1 MIIVKTF
8 VHNFN
13 INHNRIP
20 MKNLCAILIA
30 SILLIILNSG
40 CSNQT
45 EKSELNKFKVT
56 ADIQNRNKEIVRQV
70 FAAIDKNDF
79 DKLKDLLSDDFIL
92 SAPSSPQPWKKDDLI
107 KGIKTFYISFPDW
120 THIINDMIAEG
131 DKVVVKLTG
140 QGTQKGIY
148 ENIPPTDKK
157 LSQSAVHVITFV
169 NGKVKEWWAVEDNL
183 GFMMQ
188 LGMELKPTDKKK

>member
-1 MIIVKTF
+1 MRTF
-8 VHNFN
+8 WASLIFL
-13 INHNRIP
+13 IP
-20 MKNLCAILIA
+20 LIFL
-30 SILLIILNSG
+30 SSG
-40 CSNQT
+40 CRNQT
-45 EKSELNKFKVT
+45 EKNELNKYKTT
-56 ADIQNRNKEIVRQV
+56 ADIQNRNKEIARQV

-79 DKLKDLLSDDFIL
+79 DKLNELLTDDFTL
-92 SAPSSPQPWKKDDLI
+92 SAPGSPQPWKKDDLI
-107 KGIKTFYISFPDW
+107 NGIKTFYASFPDW

-148 ENIPPTDKK
+148 ENIQPTDKK

>member
-1 MIIVKTF
+1 MKTF
-8 VHNFN
+8 YLKFISSIFFVALLFITPCCQNQSEKAEFN
-13 INHNRIP
+13 N
-20 MKNLCAILIA
+20 
-30 SILLIILNSG
+30 
-40 CSNQT
+40 
-45 EKSELNKFKVT
+45 FKVT
-56 ADIQNRNKEIVRQV
+56 VKKQEQNKEIVRQL
-70 FAAIDKNDF
+70 FSAIDKNDF

-92 SAPSSPQPWKKDDLI
+92 TAPASPQPWKKDDLI
-107 KGIKTFYISFPDW
+107 NGIKTFYVSFPDW
-120 THIINDMIAEG
+120 THIINDIIAEG

-157 LSQSAVHVITFV
+157 LTQSAVHIITFI

-188 LGMELKPTDKKK
+188 LGMELKPSDNKK